1 MRELKR
7 QEMWPNADLSA
18 LHRANSPEMLHRSAI
33 VLALAG
39 LTARFSTTMAVDED
53 CRQVVHAGAAA
64 AFAAPLFRTI
74 PAAAKVHNGFA
85 PAITIMDHRGC
96 SRVAGGYKG
105 GSSGD
110 QED

>member
-1 MRELKR
+1 
-7 QEMWPNADLSA
+7 
-18 LHRANSPEMLHRSAI
+18 MLHRSAI

-39 LTARFSTTMAVDED
+39 LTAGFSTTMAVDED
-53 CRQVVHAGAAA
+53 CRQVVYAGAAA
-64 AFAAPLFRTI
+64 AFAAPLFRSN

-96 SRVAGGYKG
+96 SRGAGEYKG

-110 QED
+110 QDGEMCAAKQLAEPLSLKAKGIDV